1 MQTGLAVAAM
11 STAAIWNV
19 ARCAF
24 VAQMGDTKMNS
35 PGDKPSDSPTPTT
48 EIVKRLRDLH
58 LIPCA
63 ADEKD
68 SRHNKTLPSI
78 AADCIEEL
86 ERELA
91 EAIRVR
97 ENATNNHMETLE
109 ELDKAQADLARAIAN
124 HAADLTETQRKLK
137 VAANLAYDPN
147 LQTAQSAIAPRLAS
161 DVPADGVYLG
171 WITSK
176 SSVYGGWWETVC
188 YGDWDF
194 DDTDDNWKAKQD
206 DEGIVRGRGWYA
218 EREGDSDTLIVPLDG
233 GEFKPSEKVTHW
245 VPLPP
250 RISAP
255 LDGTT
260 KP

>member
-35 PGDKPSDSPTPTT
+35 PGDKPSDSPTPRT

-58 LIPCA
+58 LITCA

-86 ERELA
+86 DRELA

-124 HAADLTETQRKLK
+124 HAADLTETQRSLK

-147 LQTAQSAIAPRLAS
+147 LQSAQSASGTSDAERWRALLACKRIRVLGYARGRLQ
-161 DVPADGVYLG
+161 G
-171 WITSK
+171 
-176 SSVYGGWWETVC
+176 
-188 YGDWDF
+188 
-194 DDTDDNWKAKQD
+194 
-206 DEGIVRGRGWYA
+206 DEGDIRRIGFEFTVDQEPYCALEIDEGRKLLTGLA
-218 EREGDSDTLIVPLDG
+218 DVLRSVDS
-233 GEFKPSEKVTHW
+233 
-245 VPLPP
+245 
-250 RISAP
+250 RSA
-255 LDGTT
+255 
-260 KP
+260 

>member
-35 PGDKPSDSPTPTT
+35 PGDKPSDSPTPRT

-58 LIPCA
+58 LITCA

-124 HAADLTETQRKLK
+124 HAADLTETQQKLN
-137 VAANLAYDPN
+137 VTANLAYDPN
-147 LQTAQSAIAPRLAS
+147 LQSAQSAIAPRWILDRKPTAK
-161 DVPADGVYLG
+161 DADRHGNV
-171 WITSK
+171 
-176 SSVYGGWWETVC
+176 V
-188 YGDWDF
+188 
-194 DDTDDNWKAKQD
+194 A
-206 DEGIVRGRGWYA
+206 YA
-218 EREGDSDTLIVPLDG
+218 ECQPCSVVPW
-233 GEFKPSEKVTHW
+233 EWIEAHAW
-245 VPLPP
+245 EAWMPLP
-250 RISAP
+250 SAP
-255 LDGTT
+255 VDS
-260 KP
+260 